1 MMRRILSRYLPK
13 GSAAHNVS
21 LLVGGSAVGQL
32 ITVLAIPILTRLY
45 TPEEFG
51 VLAIYASILGI
62 ISTVASFRYELAIPQ
77 ARTNASAANV
87 LVLCVLC
94 IFITT
99 TCLVIFIAAFFQQIP
114 VWLNTPVISPFL
126 WLVPVG
132 VFLSGMYQVFNYWA
146 IRRQY
151 FSDIANTKL
160 QQGIAGVLTQVGLG
174 LFQLGPVGL
183 ILGGVAGQSS
193 GLIRLIRVAYKF
205 DLGLLSRVSWRK
217 LKQKSRVYKNFPRYT
232 TFAALANTSSRMLPP
247 IILASLFSTGV
258 AGFYLL
264 ANRVLQAPL
273 SLISSSIGQVFHSK
287 AAIAI
292 QDGCLAGLVLKS
304 SSELIKLT
312 LLPLLVIG
320 YYAKDLSVF
329 LFGEEWSYVGDY
341 VQWMI
346 PWLFIQFIV
355 SPLSIVVSLTNNQK
369 GGLLA
374 QVLFLIVRISSLL
387 IGGVV
392 GGSDG
397 AVLFYSISGFV
408 VYFGLWLWM
417 LRIVG
422 TGFFEWL
429 SFLKKDKL
437 MLKIALLA
445 ICLLMVFIMLDFL
458 GGGSEVYK

>member
-1 MMRRILSRYLPK
+1 MVKNILSRYLPK
-13 GSAAHNVS
+13 GSAPHNVA

-32 ITVLAIPILTRLY
+32 IMILAIPILTRLY

-51 VLAIYASILGI
+51 VLAVYTATLGI

-77 ARTNASAANV
+77 ARTNVSAANV

-94 IFITT
+94 VFITT
-99 TCLVIFIAAFFQQIP
+99 TSLIVFLAAFFQQIP
-114 VWLNTPVISPFL
+114 VWLNIPIISPFL
-126 WLVPVG
+126 WLIPIG

-146 IRRQY
+146 IREQY
-151 FSDIANTKL
+151 FMDIATTKL
-160 QQGIAGVLTQVGLG
+160 QQGAGGVLMQVGLG
-174 LFQLGPVGL
+174 VFQLGPVGL
-183 ILGGVAGQSS
+183 ILGGVVGQSA
-193 GLIRLIRVAYKF
+193 GLIRLIRVAYKR
-205 DLGLLSRVSWRK
+205 DLGLLSRVSWKRI
-217 LKQKSRVYKNFPRYT
+217 KQTSRVYKNFPKYT

-247 IILASLFSTGV
+247 IMLASLFSTGV

-264 ANRVLQAPL
+264 ANRVLQTPL

-287 AAIAI
+287 AALALK
-292 QDGCLAGLVLKS
+292 DGCLAGLLLKS

-320 YYAKDLSVF
+320 YYAKGLSVF

-369 GGLLA
+369 AGLLA
-374 QVLFLIVRISSLL
+374 QVLFLIVRVSSLL
-387 IGGVV
+387 IGGAV

-397 AVLFYSISGFV
+397 AVLSYSISGFV

-422 TGFFEWL
+422 VGFFEWI
-429 SFLKKDKL
+429 SFLRKDTL
-437 MLKIALLA
+437 MLKVALLGA
-445 ICLLMVFIMLDFL
+445 CLLMVFIMLDF
-458 GGGSEVYK
+458 GV